1 MHTKIAMATS
11 AILLGLIGIILSF
24 LPLEILKFFDL
35 ETSKTLQLLLQILGA
50 LYFSFAMLNWTAKAS
65 RIGGIYNRPIAV
77 ANFAHFMIGGLA
89 LVKAV
94 FSIPALPETTW
105 IFTFMYVVFAVFFGV
120 ILFRNPLKETK

>member
-94 FSIPALPETTW
+94 FSIPALPEATW